1 MFGGRART
9 AMPWSEVVCGM
20 EATQPEADVSN
31 KVSFP
36 TVRLVLV
43 VCYSIVTDYVAV
55 DAH

>member
-1 MFGGRART
+1 
-9 AMPWSEVVCGM
+9 M